1 MPYRDVEYVIND
13 LLAADYDY
21 QGYPIYR
28 VCWEVYSA
36 DEDTWE
42 PESALLQEL
51 VIRFLRNKVLKV
63 FSDGLSST
71 PIWLKLTN

>member
-1 MPYRDVEYVIND
+1 VPEPVEILQSDDGMPYRDVEYVIND
-13 LLAADYDY
+13 LLAADYNY

-42 PESALLQEL
+42 PESALPQEQ
-51 VIRFLRNKVLKV
+51 
-63 FSDGLSST
+63 
-71 PIWLKLTN
+71 